1 MPRTPGPRKIGIES
15 RRSFLGKLG
24 LTLAGL
30 AGLSVLL
37 SGLGRNDRRRPTNE
51 SHEFPGEDSIFH
63 PARDPRLDP
72 RRSKSP

>member
-1 MPRTPGPRKIGIES
+1 MPRWPLVRRIGIES

-24 LTLAGL
+24 VTLAGL
-30 AGLSVLL
+30 AGMSILL
-37 SGLGRNDRRRPTNE
+37 SGLGRNDRTRAPSD